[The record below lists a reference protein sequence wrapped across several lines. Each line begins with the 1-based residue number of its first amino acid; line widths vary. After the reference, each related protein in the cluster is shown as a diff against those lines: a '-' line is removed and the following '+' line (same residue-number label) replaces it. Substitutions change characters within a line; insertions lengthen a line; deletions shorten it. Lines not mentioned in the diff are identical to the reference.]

1 MAGRIIIGTSS
12 WADPGFVADWYPP
25 DLAARDRLAWY
36 AERFEAVEVNST
48 FYAVPQTSTV
58 ERWAEVT
65 PPGFTFDVKLHR
77 LLSRHSAPVDSLP
90 PDLRDEVDV
99 GPRGR
104 VKLERGIELHLAD
117 TIIEAIEPL
126 ERAGKL
132 GVLLLQLSPAFAPG
146 EHELQELDP
155 LLERLSPRPVAIEL
169 RHKAWVTPERLEQTL
184 EALEEREAA
193 FVCVDAPEGKHV
205 TMMPGVDAVT
215 RDGLAYFRLHGRN
228 ADGYVSGKTV
238 AERFG
243 WIYSDEEL
251 HELAG
256 RIRGLAAQGADTRVM
271 FNNNRSSD
279 APSSARRMREIVGQD
294 PGPEPVRAP
303 AQGTLL

>member
-1 MAGRIIIGTSS
+1 VPGRIIIGTSS

-25 DLAARDRLAWY
+25 DMAARDRLSWY

-48 FYAVPQTSTV
+48 FYAVPQRTTV

-77 LLSRHSAPVDSLP
+77 LLSRHAAPVDSLP

-117 TIIEAIEPL
+117 KIIEAIEPL
-126 ERAGKL
+126 EQANKL
-132 GVLLLQLSPAFAPG
+132 GALLLQLSPAFAPG
-146 EHELQELDP
+146 EHTLQELDP
-155 LLERLSPRPVAIEL
+155 LLERLAPRPVAIEL
-169 RHKAWVTPERLEQTL
+169 RHKAWVAPERLEDTL
-184 EALEEREAA
+184 EAFEERKAA

-215 RDGLAYFRLHGRN
+215 RGDLAYFRLHGRN
-228 ADGYVSGKTV
+228 AEGYASGKTV

-243 WIYSDEEL
+243 WVYSDDEL
-251 HELAG
+251 QELAG
-256 RIRGLAAQGADTRVM
+256 RIRGLADQGADVRTM

-279 APSSARRMREIVGQD
+279 APSSARRMREILGQD

-303 AQGTLL
+303 AQGSLL